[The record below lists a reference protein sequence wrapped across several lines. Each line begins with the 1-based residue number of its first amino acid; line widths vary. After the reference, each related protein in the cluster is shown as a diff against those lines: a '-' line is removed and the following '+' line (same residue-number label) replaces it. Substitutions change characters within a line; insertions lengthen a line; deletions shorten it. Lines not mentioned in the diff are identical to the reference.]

1 MVGDR
6 FACESDFVPRL
17 STRALVGC
25 ISVLLPGAVLRLAP
39 LAEARIGTRPDLE
52 VNGVAEG
59 KIQRRLSQVLLRQD
73 VLSNRASDPGW
84 DLHVVSSNISDS
96 DLVLADFSAE
106 RLGTEPLESDVAAAG
121 VHRGGCLDLSGG
133 CDASFDHRARFGPE
147 TASLH
152 WQVGRLCDWTWICT
166 AAGSGHRVLSPLL

>member
-1 MVGDR
+1 MGDR

-106 RLGTEPLESDVAAAG
+106 
-121 VHRGGCLDLSGG
+121 
-133 CDASFDHRARFGPE
+133 
-147 TASLH
+147 
-152 WQVGRLCDWTWICT
+152 
-166 AAGSGHRVLSPLL
+166 